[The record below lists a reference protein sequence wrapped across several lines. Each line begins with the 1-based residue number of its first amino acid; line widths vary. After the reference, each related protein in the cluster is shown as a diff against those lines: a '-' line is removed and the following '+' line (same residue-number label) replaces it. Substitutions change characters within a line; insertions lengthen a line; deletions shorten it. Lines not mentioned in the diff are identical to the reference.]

1 MWHGGEE
8 FDEPGDFD
16 EVEPRDASVGK
27 EVDTAVVVKSSNI
40 VNINL
45 HEVIEKVKKGREEEN
60 SELLKVL
67 KQLVRKEEGSETG
80 NGDVSLKGQDEY
92 SGEDERT
99 RINSVENEN
108 TTRNEIVSWNTTTVR
123 TSGDTGEN
131 SEETGT
137 SYVIWIVLIVVGCA
151 IICLIIIIIYLRYR
165 CVKGKSSLFWRVNN

>member
-45 HEVIEKVKKGREEEN
+45 HEVIEKVNKGREEEN

-108 TTRNEIVSWNTTTVR
+108 TTRNEIVSWNTTMVR

-151 IICLIIIIIYLRYR
+151 IICLIIFIIYLRYR
-165 CVKGKSSLFWRVNN
+165 